1 MPTTYLARRAAR
13 LAHEALKREIIFGM
27 VISTMLLAA
36 GLWCY
41 YIVVGANDRLWQAV
55 AMLGAVG
62 WLAALVFPVLWK
74 GPEQLLGAVMRKLG
88 GFLLGALLALVYG
101 MLITP
106 VGWLIRLVKGADPIY
121 AWDGPAPAGMEG
133 WQRKEVLFE
142 TNAGPAGKPNL
153 LRRLLSVL
161 RFFAER
167 GHYVFLPVLII
178 LIALGMVL
186 FFVQSSALAPFIYTL
201 F

>member
-1 MPTTYLARRAAR
+1 MTTTYLARRAVR
-13 LAHEALKREIIFGM
+13 LAYEDLKREIIFGM
-27 VISTMLLAA
+27 VISTLLLAT
-36 GLWCY
+36 GLWRY

-55 AMLGAVG
+55 AGVGAIG
-62 WLAALVFPVLWK
+62 WLAAIVLPVLWK
-74 GPEQLLGAVMRKLG
+74 APEKALAGVMRKLG

-101 MLITP
+101 VLITP
-106 VGWLIRLVKGADPIY
+106 VGWLIRRMKGADPIY
-121 AWDGPAPAGMEG
+121 AWDGPAPVGMEG
-133 WQRKEVLFE
+133 WQRKEILYE

-153 LRRLLSVL
+153 LRRLLNVL

-167 GHYVFLPVLII
+167 GHYVFLPVLLI